1 MTYYRR
7 VWINGEEILNDENTL
22 EGVALKLKRTRSEI
36 ENLSI
41 AYERAQEHLTSI
53 MDKQK
58 EASAEYKE
66 LKSKLV
72 ELAEE
77 LEEDEE
83 TE

>member
-7 VWINGEEILNDENTL
+7 VWLNGQELDIDNYDNTL

-36 ENLSI
+36 ENLNI
-41 AYERAQEHLTSI
+41 AYERAQEHLASI
-53 MDKQK
+53 MEKQK
-58 EASAEYKE
+58 SASASYKE

-77 LEEDEE
+77 IDDEQD
-83 TE
+83 